1 MMYRMVLA
9 ILALTAV
16 TASNADHSEL
26 MEKQKILDEKLEKQ
40 LIIIQNQIDHLDWYF
55 KVGYANKG

>member
-1 MMYRMVLA
+1 MMYRMILA

-26 MEKQKILDEKLEKQ
+26 MEKQKNLMKNCLHATYVKRDLKQ
-40 LIIIQNQIDHLDWYF
+40 NTD
-55 KVGYANKG
+55 

>member
-1 MMYRMVLA
+1 MMYRMILA

-40 LIIIQNQIDHLDWYF
+40 LIIIQNHDT
-55 KVGYANKG
+55 N